1 MARDGAGVS
10 RFCSWRS
17 TVPECRLFV
26 CTTIIGTAVLLV
38 AMSKS
43 CARATWTCPRLVCTE
58 DSMTLC
64 ARLWPLQTNALLFR
78 TRFNLRT
85 MLTRS
90 CRLWCVLRHSCA
102 SVSASPFGGGAPC
115 NTKAVQAG
123 DCPSPNDIQ
132 VSPDSSHPTWKSSG
146 QTIWSPRSTKPQ
158 KRVRYLQFVRA
169 ADDAP
174 STNLGRQLA
183 VGFQDVNVLLRE
195 VRHLSDNLTLVSYW
209 LSWRSRPNS
218 HFQQF
223 RNNKDLQ

>member
-1 MARDGAGVS
+1 MVCAPTLVRVS
-10 RFCSWRS
+10 
-17 TVPECRLFV
+17 VRL
-26 CTTIIGTAVLLV
+26 TI
-38 AMSKS
+38 
-43 CARATWTCPRLVCTE
+43 W
-58 DSMTLC
+58 
-64 ARLWPLQTNALLFR
+64 
-78 TRFNLRT
+78 
-85 MLTRS
+85 
-90 CRLWCVLRHSCA
+90 
-102 SVSASPFGGGAPC
+102 GGAPC

-183 VGFQDVNVLLRE
+183 VGFQYVNVLLRE
-195 VRHLSDNLTLVSYW
+195 VRHLRDNLILVSYW
-209 LSWRSRPNS
+209 LSWRSRPNC

-223 RNNKDLQ
+223 QTKIYATTKICSDLNSRVKEKEHTRR